1 MWKEKK
7 PLELKENPFEM
18 IGKDWLLITAGTKE
32 SCNAMTASWG
42 GVGEMWGKHVV
53 YLVIRPQRY
62 TKEFVDRQEQLSV
75 CVLPDSYRSV
85 YNYMG
90 QASGRD
96 EDKIAK
102 SGLTVA
108 FEDGVPFFQES
119 STVFL
124 CRKLFAQPFEYLY
137 PLMVLS
143 FIILTS
149 ASVGLSQHP
158 PFTMSNTIEGFS
170 SERYVYL

>member
-1 MWKEKK
+1 MWKEKN
-7 PLELKENPFEM
+7 PLELKKNPFEM

-124 CRKLFAQPFEYLY
+124 CRKLFAQPFEEASFLDPSLIEKWYPEKDYHTLY
-137 PLMVLS
+137 ICEIQKVL
-143 FIILTS
+143 
-149 ASVGLSQHP
+149 VKQ
-158 PFTMSNTIEGFS
+158 
-170 SERYVYL
+170 